1 MMANVLLSTR
11 RPVINHPHYEDV
23 GIRTRTHK
31 IYQVKIILDASQFF
45 CSAEERKEEEKAN
58 LKLKT
63 IKELFFK
70 LPKVSQF
77 YFI

>member
-1 MMANVLLSTR
+1 MPVMANVLLSTR

-45 CSAEERKEEEKAN
+45 FVLQKKEKKKEKAN
-58 LKLKT
+58 LKLK
-63 IKELFFK
+63 
-70 LPKVSQF
+70 S
-77 YFI
+77 